1 MAALTDG
8 ARIYKEDDRAAVR
21 VLRKYLRAEDRT
33 LEEGYKEYDAAISS
47 PPYPALKALEAVR
60 DSLVDSTPQL
70 KQIDLK
76 KFIDERF
83 VKPR

>member
-8 ARIYKEDDRAAVR
+8 ARIYKEDSRAAVR
-21 VLRKYLRAEDRT
+21 VLRKYMRAEDRI
-33 LEEGYKEYDAAISS
+33 LEQGYKEYDAAISS
-47 PPYPALKALEAVR
+47 PPYPDLKALEAVR

-70 KQIDLK
+70 KPIDLRM
-76 KFIDERF
+76 FIDDRF